1 MFQKNAD
8 EEFYC
13 TSCGKPGHA
22 HNNQQIKKCFPNV
35 STFQKRADGE
45 FYCMVCDKLAR
56 EHSREE
62 VRKCAPEAITN
73 DNEHGFSYSMLD
85 IEVAPA
91 YQKNAAGEWYCL
103 SCGKLKTE
111 HTQEDFDICSTE
123 STVDKDGRIV
133 LKTREEKLRDKQHI
147 GDQENSKK

>member
-1 MFQKNAD
+1 MFQKNAMG
-8 EEFYC
+8 EFCC
-13 TSCGKPGHA
+13 TSCGKPAREHD
-22 HNNQQIKKCFPNV
+22 NEQIKKCFPNAIM
-35 STFQKRADGE
+35 FQKNANGE
-45 FYCMVCDKLAR
+45 FYCTLCGKPAQA
-56 EHSREE
+56 HSREE
-62 VRKCAPEAITN
+62 MRKCAPEAIIN
-73 DNEHGFSYSMLD
+73 DNERGFSYAMLD

-91 YQKNAAGEWYCL
+91 YQKNAGEWYCL

-123 STVDKDGRIV
+123 TTVDKDGRIV